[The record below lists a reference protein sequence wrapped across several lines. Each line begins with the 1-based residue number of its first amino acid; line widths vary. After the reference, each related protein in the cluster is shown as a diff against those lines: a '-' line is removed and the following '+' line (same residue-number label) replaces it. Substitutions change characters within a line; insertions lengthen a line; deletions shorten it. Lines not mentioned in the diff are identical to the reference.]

1 MKISNN
7 GQLNS
12 IYNRKNI
19 SFPMSK
25 QVADEIHQE
34 CNKPL
39 QSKWYVDSKMKSKF
53 DWNYKGTSDYSVR
66 KSGGLWLVYDRKKPD
81 KTSRETLQVQ
91 RKLYNQLKK
100 QYELEQGVS
109 NDTDTTLT
117 TEDKLKA
124 KTRKKTVNLL
134 NGLASSPR
142 YDRIYS
148 NM

>member
-7 GQLNS
+7 GQLTS

-25 QVADEIHQE
+25 TQLDEIHQE

-53 DWNYKGTSDYSVR
+53 DWNYKSTTDYSVR

-81 KTSRETLQVQ
+81 KTSKETLQAQ
-91 RKLYNQLKK
+91 RKLYNQLKRE
-100 QYELEQGVS
+100 YEQSLQPSDES
-109 NDTDTTLT
+109 ETLT
-117 TEDKLKA
+117 QADKVQA
-124 KTRKKTVNLL
+124 KTRKATVNML

-148 NM
+148 NI

>member
-1 MKISNN
+1 MKITND
-7 GQLNS
+7 GQLTS

-25 QVADEIHQE
+25 QVADEIHKE

-39 QSKWYVDSKMKSKF
+39 QSKWYVDSKSKSKF
-53 DWNYKGTSDYSVR
+53 DWNYKSTSGFTVR
-66 KSGGLWLVYDRKKPD
+66 KSGGLWLVYDRPIQV
-81 KTSRETLQVQ
+81 KTSKETLQAQ

-100 QYELEQGVS
+100 EYEASLRPSDEV
-109 NDTDTTLT
+109 DTVTQA
-117 TEDKLKA
+117 DKVKNV
-124 KTRKKTVNLL
+124 TRKKSINML
-134 NGLASSPR
+134 NGLAFAPR